1 MDTRIAMPERIQMR
15 RTAGWRK
22 PAGTIYC
29 GRPSLFGNP
38 FPVSIHGREK
48 AVELHRRWLRGSMP
62 PDEMQSLSAADHLPD
77 TISLVDLRRVVL
89 DRLQELR
96 GHDLACWCR
105 LDQPCHA
112 DVLLELANADTTD
125 GPETQDAA
133 GPPSIG
139 SIGSR

>member
-1 MDTRIAMPERIQMR
+1 MPERIQMR

-22 PAGTIYC
+22 PAGAIYC

-48 AVELHRRWLRGSMP
+48 AVELHRRWLEGRMSAE
-62 PDEMQSLSAADHLPD
+62 EMQNLSAADRLPD
-77 TISLVDLRRVVL
+77 AISLLELRRMVL
-89 DRLQELR
+89 ERLQELR

-112 DVLLELANADTTD
+112 KVLLELANA
-125 GPETQDAA
+125 
-133 GPPSIG
+133 
-139 SIGSR
+139 

>member
-1 MDTRIAMPERIQMR
+1 MARRNNLIARAQHVDTRIAMPERVQMR

-48 AVELHRRWLRGSMP
+48 AVELHRRWLEGSMSL
-62 PDEMQSLSAADHLPD
+62 DEMTALSAADHLPD
-77 TISLVDLRRVVL
+77 AISLVDLRGMVL
-89 DRLQELR
+89 HRLQELR

-105 LDQPCHA
+105 LDQPCHTE
-112 DVLLELANADTTD
+112 VLLELAN
-125 GPETQDAA
+125 
-133 GPPSIG
+133 S
-139 SIGSR
+139 

>member
-1 MDTRIAMPERIQMR
+1 MDTRIATPGRIQMR

-22 PAGTIYC
+22 PAGAIYC

-38 FPVSIHGREK
+38 FPVSVHGREK
-48 AVELHRRWLRGSMP
+48 AVELHRRWLEGSMSAE
-62 PDEMQSLSAADHLPD
+62 EMKELSAADRLPD
-77 TISLVDLRRVVL
+77 AISLVDLRRMVL

-112 DVLLELANADTTD
+112 EVLLELANAGRATTPR
-125 GPETQDAA
+125 GRPRA
-133 GPPSIG
+133 G
-139 SIGSR
+139 R

>member
-1 MDTRIAMPERIQMR
+1 MDTRIATPGRIQMR

-22 PAGTIYC
+22 PAGAIYC

-38 FPVSIHGREK
+38 FPVSVHGREK
-48 AVELHRRWLRGSMP
+48 AVELHRRWLEGSMSAE
-62 PDEMQSLSAADHLPD
+62 EMKELSAADRLPD
-77 TISLVDLRRVVL
+77 AISLVDLRRMVL

-112 DVLLELANADTTD
+112 EVLLELANAGRATNPAR
-125 GPETQDAA
+125 GRPRA
-133 GPPSIG
+133 G
-139 SIGSR
+139 R

>member
-1 MDTRIAMPERIQMR
+1 MR

-22 PAGTIYC
+22 PAEAIYC

-38 FPVSIHGREK
+38 FPVSVHGREK
-48 AVELHRRWLRGSMP
+48 AVELHRRWLGGSMSAE
-62 PDEMQSLSAADHLPD
+62 EMKELSAADHLPEA
-77 TISLVDLRRVVL
+77 ISLVDLRRMVL

-112 DVLLELANADTTD
+112 DVLLELANAGRATNPAR
-125 GPETQDAA
+125 GRPRA
-133 GPPSIG
+133 G
-139 SIGSR
+139 R